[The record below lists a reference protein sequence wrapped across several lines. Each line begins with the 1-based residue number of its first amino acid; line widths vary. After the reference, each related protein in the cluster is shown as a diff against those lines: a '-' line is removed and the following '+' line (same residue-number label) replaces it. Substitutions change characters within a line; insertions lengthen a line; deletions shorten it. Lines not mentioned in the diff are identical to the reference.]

1 VLTTGEAVAVWK
13 PWVVAAWCFVFP
25 PAGALLYYLNVRA
38 IGDATRGLLAIAV
51 ITVGTVLVVAL
62 PIVLHLGLPP
72 NTVALLNVVSMA
84 VLYFDWRDQ
93 LEAAT
98 ERRLG
103 TREAPWSTSFL
114 WALPVTL
121 AGYGAI
127 ALVIRAVMG

>member
-1 VLTTGEAVAVWK
+1 VTTAAAVAVWK

-25 PAGALLYYLNVRA
+25 PAGAVLYYLNLRA
-38 IGDATRGLLAIAV
+38 IGDATRGLLAVAAV
-51 ITVGTVLVVAL
+51 TVGTIVVVAL
-62 PIVLHLGLPP
+62 PIVLRLGLPP

-84 VLYFDWRDQ
+84 VLYFDWKGQ
-93 LEAAT
+93 LETAT

-103 TREAPWSTSFL
+103 TREAPWTTSFL

-127 ALVIRAVMG
+127 ALAIRSTMG